1 MNQYK
6 FYFLDDRGHVFK
18 AQDHLLR
25 DDLDALA
32 TAEKLCS
39 DHGIEVWQGAR
50 QVIRVKQGDKALNV
64 SDQQS
69 L

>member
-6 FYFLDDRGHVFK
+6 FYFLDENGHIFS

-32 TAEKLCS
+32 AAQKLNG
-39 DHGIEVWQGAR
+39 DHVIEVWQGAR
-50 QVIRVKQGDKALNV
+50 QVARVKVGDAALNA
-64 SDQQS
+64 SDRRS